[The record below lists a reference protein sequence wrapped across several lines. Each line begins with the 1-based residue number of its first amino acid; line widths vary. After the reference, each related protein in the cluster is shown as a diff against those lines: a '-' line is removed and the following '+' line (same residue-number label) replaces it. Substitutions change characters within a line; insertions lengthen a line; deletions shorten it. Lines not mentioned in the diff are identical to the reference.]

1 MLLVTIPMAI
11 AVAML
16 ALLLVGKKSKL
27 REVKVR

>member
-11 AVAML
+11 AAAML

>member
-11 AVAML
+11 AVAVL

-27 REVKVR
+27 QEVKVR